1 MKKLDEIKVL
11 HSAVKVIREKKK
23 SIKVKAPVKEKKQQ
37 PQFYDDSWMYIL
49 LLTTLVILIES
60 LRTYHF
66 QVLDSVVT
74 YGVFLLPFIYFI
86 VNYLTKKYG
95 YEKGIVAISVS
106 GVSLVL
112 FVLFMDWLLGNPIT
126 FSGVCGEF
134 CAYVVSQLV
143 NLTIYK
149 FLLENTKSPFILVFL
164 NYMFALIVFYMFYTL
179 IYLNMIILDHFWLGY
194 FVTLL
199 IQSVICLFI
208 TFLDVLI
215 AKGRE
220 KLR

>member
-1 MKKLDEIKVL
+1 MKKLEEMKVL
-11 HSAVKVIREKKK
+11 HSAGRVVRSRKKNTQ
-23 SIKVKAPVKEKKQQ
+23 ARKKHQE
-37 PQFYDDSWMYIL
+37 PQFYDDSWMYVL

-60 LRTYHF
+60 LKTYQF
-66 QVLDSVVT
+66 QVLDSVIT
-74 YGVFLLPFIYFI
+74 YGIFLLPFIYFI

-106 GVSLVL
+106 GVSLVI

-126 FSGVCGEF
+126 LSGVCGQF

-149 FLLENTKSPFILVFL
+149 FLLENTKTSFILLFL

-179 IYLNMIILDHFWLGY
+179 LYLNMIILDHFWLGY

-220 KLR
+220 KLG